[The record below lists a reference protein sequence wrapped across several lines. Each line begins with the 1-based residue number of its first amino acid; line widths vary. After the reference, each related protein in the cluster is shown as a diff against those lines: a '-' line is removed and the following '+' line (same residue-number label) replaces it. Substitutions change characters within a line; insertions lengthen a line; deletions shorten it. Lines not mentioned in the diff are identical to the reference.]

1 MKRNFL
7 LLLLSAILFQGCN
20 VAKQVGEAYNLTQCT
35 YNYNSVSHLTLAGID
50 LSHGV
55 GLTAV
60 PQVIS
65 FLTGSRS
72 SVPLNLTINLDV
84 TNPNAATAALQGL
97 DYILKIDN
105 IEFTRGAVSQALNVP
120 SGSTRIL
127 PVSIGVDLASLLSG
141 DSGNAVQ
148 NIVKNLAGIS
158 SDKSTVSLQIKPSFR
173 IGNRTVPS
181 PQYIPISFS
190 FGGK

>member
-1 MKRNFL
+1 MFL
-7 LLLLSAILFQGCN
+7 LFLFLQGCN
-20 VAKQVGEAYNLTQCT
+20 VAKQVGEAYNLTQCR
-35 YNYNSVSHLTLAGID
+35 YDYNSVSQLNLAGIE
-50 LSHGV
+50 LSKGV
-55 GLTAV
+55 SLTTV
-60 PQVIS
+60 PQVVA

-84 TNPNAATAALQGL
+84 TNPNATTAALQGL

-105 IEFTRGAVSQALNVP
+105 IEFTRGAVNQALNVP

-127 PVSIGVDLASLLSG
+127 PLTIGVDLATLLSG

-158 SDKSTVSLQIKPSFR
+158 GDKSTVSLQIKPSFR
-173 IGNRTVPS
+173 IGTRVVPS
-181 PQYIPISFS
+181 PQYIPITFS